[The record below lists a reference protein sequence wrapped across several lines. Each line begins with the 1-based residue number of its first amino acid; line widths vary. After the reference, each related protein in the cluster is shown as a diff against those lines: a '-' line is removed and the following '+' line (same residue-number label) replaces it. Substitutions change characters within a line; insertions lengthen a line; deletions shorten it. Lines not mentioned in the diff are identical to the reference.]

1 VIKAFVA
8 GIGILGGTFDPVHCG
23 HLRLALEI
31 RDHLLLDSVR
41 LLPAPNPRLRE
52 SPRADISRR
61 LEWLAAAID
70 DEPGL
75 AVDSREL
82 DRDGP
87 TYTVETLESFRQE
100 FSSEVLV
107 FILGMDSFQ
116 RLDRWH
122 RWREILDLAH
132 LAVAHRPGGSLPGPG
147 PVADLLA
154 KCRCDDVAALK
165 AAPAGRIMICE
176 PPLLDISATR
186 IRSLVADG
194 RSIRFLV
201 PEKVNDLINR
211 TRCYTD
217 AE

>member
-1 VIKAFVA
+1 VA

-23 HLRLALEI
+23 HLRLALEV
-31 RDHLLLDSVR
+31 REQLSLTSVR

-52 SPRADISRR
+52 TPRAEASRR
-61 LEWLAAAID
+61 LELLQAAVD

-75 AVDSREL
+75 EVDAREL

-87 TYTVETLESFRQE
+87 TYTVETLELFRRE
-100 FSSEVLV
+100 FSDEALV
-107 FILGMDSFQ
+107 FILGMDSFR

-122 RWREILDLAH
+122 RWRDLPELAH
-132 LAVAHRPGGSLPGPG
+132 LVVAERPGGSLPGPG
-147 PVADLLA
+147 PVADLLDER
-154 KCRCDDVAALK
+154 RCDDVATLMAK
-165 AAPAGRIMICE
+165 PAGHILICA

-186 IRSLVADG
+186 VRALVAEG

-201 PEKVNDLINR
+201 PDKVIELINR
-211 TRCYTD
+211 TRCYVD

>member
-1 VIKAFVA
+1 MA

-31 RDHLLLDSVR
+31 RGSLSLDSVR
-41 LLPAPNPRLRE
+41 LLPAPNPRLRDT
-52 SPRADISRR
+52 PHADISRR
-61 LEWLAAAID
+61 LELLSAAVE

-75 AVDSREL
+75 DVDTREL

-87 TYTVETLESFRQE
+87 TYTVETLASLRRE
-100 FSSEVLV
+100 FPDEVLV

-116 RLDRWH
+116 RLDSWH
-122 RWREILDLAH
+122 RWRELTELAH
-132 LAVAHRPGGSLPGPG
+132 LAVAHRPGGALPATG
-147 PVADLLA
+147 PVAELLA
-154 KCRCDDVAALK
+154 RCRWDDPGTFLDE
-165 AAPAGRIMICE
+165 PAGRIIVCE

-186 IRSLVADG
+186 VRALVSQG

-201 PEKVNDLINR
+201 PDKVIELINR
-211 TRCYTD
+211 FGCYTH

>member
-1 VIKAFVA
+1 VA

-23 HLRLALEI
+23 HLRLAVEI
-31 RDHLLLDSVR
+31 RDQLSLDSVR

-61 LEWLAAAID
+61 LELLAAAIEG
-70 DEPGL
+70 EPGL
-75 AVDSREL
+75 AVDPREL
-82 DRDGP
+82 GREGP

-100 FSSEVLV
+100 FSDDVLV

-116 RLDRWH
+116 RLDRWQ
-122 RWREILDLAH
+122 RWQEILDLSH

-147 PVADLLA
+147 AVADLLA
-154 KCRCDDVAALK
+154 QRQCDDVATLK

-186 IRSLVADG
+186 IRSLVAKG

-201 PEKVNDLINR
+201 PDKVIDLISR

>member
-1 VIKAFVA
+1 MA

-23 HLRLALEI
+23 HLRLALEM
-31 RDHLLLDSVR
+31 RELLDLDCVH

-52 SPRADISRR
+52 QPRADVSTRR
-61 LEWLAAAID
+61 QLLAAAVD
-70 DEPGL
+70 GEAHL

-87 TYTVETLESFRQE
+87 TYTVETLESLRRE
-100 FSSEVLV
+100 FPGEVLV
-107 FILGMDSFQ
+107 FILGMDSFA

-122 RWREILDLAH
+122 RWQELAGLAH

-154 KCRCDDVAALK
+154 QRRARDAAELA

-186 IRSLVADG
+186 IRSLAAGG

-201 PEKVNDLINR
+201 PDKVNELINR
-211 TRCYTD
+211 TRCYTY

>member
-1 VIKAFVA
+1 M
-8 GIGILGGTFDPVHCG
+8 
-23 HLRLALEI
+23 
-31 RDHLLLDSVR
+31 R
-41 LLPAPNPRLRE
+41 LLPAPNPRLRG
-52 SPRADISRR
+52 SPRADVSRR
-61 LEWLAAAID
+61 LEWLAAAVE

-75 AVDSREL
+75 SVDSREL

-122 RWREILDLAH
+122 RWREILDLSH

-147 PVADLLA
+147 PVTELLA
-154 KCRCDDVAALK
+154 KHRCDDVSALK
-165 AAPAGRIMICE
+165 ATPAGGIMICE

-186 IRSLVADG
+186 VRSLVAGG

-201 PEKVNDLINR
+201 PDKVNDLINS
-211 TRCYTD
+211 TRCYTH

>member
-1 VIKAFVA
+1 VA

-31 RDHLLLDSVR
+31 RGSLSLDSVR
-41 LLPAPNPRLRE
+41 LLPAPNPRLRDA
-52 SPRADISRR
+52 PHADVSRR
-61 LEWLAAAID
+61 LELLSAAVE

-75 AVDSREL
+75 DVDTREL

-87 TYTVETLESFRQE
+87 TYTVETLESLRSE
-100 FSSEVLV
+100 FSDEVLV

-116 RLDRWH
+116 RLDSWH
-122 RWREILDLAH
+122 RWRELTGLAH
-132 LAVAHRPGGSLPGPG
+132 LAVAHRPGGALPATG
-147 PVADLLA
+147 PVAELLA
-154 KCRCDDVAALK
+154 RCRWDDPGTLLDE
-165 AAPAGRIMICE
+165 PAGRIIVCE

-186 IRSLVADG
+186 VRALVSQG

-201 PEKVNDLINR
+201 PDKVIELINR
-211 TRCYTD
+211 TGCYTH

>member
-1 VIKAFVA
+1 MA

-31 RDHLLLDSVR
+31 REQLSLGCVR

-52 SPRADISRR
+52 TPRADVSRR
-61 LEWLAAAID
+61 LELLAAAVD
-70 DEPGL
+70 GEPGL
-75 AVDSREL
+75 EVDAREL

-100 FSSEVLV
+100 FSDEMLV

-116 RLDRWH
+116 SLDHWH
-122 RWREILDLAH
+122 RWPDLLSLAH
-132 LAVAHRPGGSLPGPG
+132 LVVAHRPGGSLPGPG
-147 PVADLLA
+147 PIADLLEQR
-154 KCRCDDVAALK
+154 RCDDVATLK
-165 AAPAGRIMICE
+165 AKPAGHIMICE

-186 IRSLVADG
+186 VRALVAEG

-201 PEKVNDLINR
+201 PDKVIELINR
-211 TRCYTD
+211 TRCYTH

>member
-1 VIKAFVA
+1 VA

-31 RDHLLLDSVR
+31 REQLFLDSVR

-52 SPRADISRR
+52 TPRADGSRR
-61 LEWLAAAID
+61 LELLAAAVD

-75 AVDSREL
+75 EVDAREL
-82 DRDGP
+82 ERDGP
-87 TYTVETLESFRQE
+87 TYTVETLESFRRE
-100 FSSEVLV
+100 FPDEVLV

-116 RLDRWH
+116 SLDRWH
-122 RWREILDLAH
+122 RWQDLPGLAH
-132 LAVAHRPGGSLPGPG
+132 LVVAHRPGGSLPGPG
-147 PVADLLA
+147 PIADLLA
-154 KCRCDDVAALK
+154 RRRCDDVATLTAES
-165 AAPAGRIMICE
+165 AGRIMICE

-186 IRSLVADG
+186 IRSLVAEG

-201 PEKVNDLINR
+201 PDKVIELMNR
-211 TRCYTD
+211 TRCYKN